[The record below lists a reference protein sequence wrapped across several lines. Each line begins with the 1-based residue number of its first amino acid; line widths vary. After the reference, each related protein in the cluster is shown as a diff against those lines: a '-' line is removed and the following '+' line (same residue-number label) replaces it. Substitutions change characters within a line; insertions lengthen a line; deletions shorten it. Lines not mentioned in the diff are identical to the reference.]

1 MSTRPA
7 WTLAEAAQNTDVSV
21 STLRRALRAD
31 RIAGAYKDHSG
42 TWRLPIEGLI
52 AAGYPPRSGAAQP
65 EPETAPAAAPP
76 EHDRIRDLEAALRIA
91 KVERDA
97 ARELAQSHQQRADSL
112 ERALLLLE
120 APKAPQGRPA
130 QGWSDDQPRVVTDH
144 SQNSQMTT
152 PDLSKSTEPPVTGW
166 PREHPGSSTDH
177 GHDQPAG
184 VHDKPRPQSWWQR
197 LTRGRSKDG

>member
-31 RIAGAYKDHSG
+31 RIAGAYKDHNG
-42 TWRLPIEGLI
+42 AWRLPIEGLI
-52 AAGYPPRSGAAQP
+52 AAGYPPSSGAARP
-65 EPETAPAAAPP
+65 EPETAPESPP
-76 EHDRIRDLEAALRIA
+76 DHDRIRDLEAALRIA
-91 KVERDA
+91 QVERDT

-120 APKAPQGRPA
+120 APKAPQEQPV

-144 SQNSQMTT
+144 GQGDQLATH
-152 PDLSKSTEPPVTGW
+152 DLSKPTEHQATGL
-166 PREHPGSSTDH
+166 PREHPGSSTDNGH
-177 GHDQPAG
+177 GQPAN
-184 VHDKPRPQSWWQR
+184 DRRSSRPRPWWQR
-197 LTRGRSKDG
+197 LTRGRARGE

>member
-65 EPETAPAAAPP
+65 EPETAPAAPP

-91 KVERDA
+91 QVERDA

-120 APKAPQGRPA
+120 APKAPQEPPA
-130 QGWSDDQPRVVTDH
+130 QGWSDDQPRAVTDH
-144 SQNSQMTT
+144 GQDGHLATLD
-152 PDLSKSTEPPVTGW
+152 PSKPTEHQVTGL
-166 PREHPGSSTDH
+166 PREHPGSSTDNGH
-177 GHDQPAG
+177 GQPVDDSHG
-184 VHDKPRPQSWWQR
+184 SRPQSWWRR
-197 LTRGRSKDG
+197 LARGRERWV